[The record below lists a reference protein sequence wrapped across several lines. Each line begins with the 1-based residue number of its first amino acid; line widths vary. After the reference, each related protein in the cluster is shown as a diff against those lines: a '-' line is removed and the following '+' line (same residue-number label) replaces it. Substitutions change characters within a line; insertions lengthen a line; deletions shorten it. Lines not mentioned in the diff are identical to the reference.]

1 MHPDFWRFK
10 YEKMAILEPIKYSN
24 NITKNLQSSPA
35 WLLEV
40 EQFQLLCVSPEHKW
54 KDT

>member
-1 MHPDFWRFK
+1 MLVVKRCTLILMSK

-35 WLLEV
+35 
-40 EQFQLLCVSPEHKW
+40 
-54 KDT
+54 